1 MDTTSC
7 PSNISSTIKNIST
20 WNLKTPTD
28 SSDNE
33 GNKPPTRAK
42 FGASSL
48 ELQVWSFK
56 SGASS
61 LELRDFDEGNGDLRA
76 GGWRFFE
83 SGTKPSKEEL
93 YGQITTP

>member
-1 MDTTSC
+1 MELENTHRQQRQRGKQAA
-7 PSNISSTIKNIST
+7 N
-20 WNLKTPTD
+20 
-28 SSDNE
+28 
-33 GNKPPTRAK
+33 
-42 FGASSL
+42 AS
-48 ELQVWSFK
+48 QVWSFK

>member
-1 MDTTSC
+1 
-7 PSNISSTIKNIST
+7 
-20 WNLKTPTD
+20 
-28 SSDNE
+28 
-33 GNKPPTRAK
+33 
-42 FGASSL
+42 L